1 MQGKDKPIEA
11 ARSQGNKRVARTAPQ
26 PAAEPSKRERVLDA
40 AERLFAEG
48 GFEGV
53 SMRDIA
59 AEAGVG
65 LPLIVY
71 HFETKGNLYRALFE
85 RRKTLLEARLLAL
98 RELVADGEDP
108 VEHIVRALV
117 LPMMRIQETE
127 AGLAYAKLIA
137 REASDPR
144 EATRGIVA
152 DYFDPFAMESRPG
165 YTQGNAPQWPQLCQL
180 GLLVRDRGTDDER
193 LRQSGRANFRRQSQ
207 SRQFAAEER
216 VSGDIYHSGH
226 SRRGTP
232 DVGMP
237 RPSRCVVR
245 PQFLDW
251 RPYCHTKPSSCSRS
265 RIGRLPE
272 WSRTVKPMQP
282 VRRRNQKKI

>member
-11 ARSQGNKRVARTAPQ
+11 ARSQSNKRVAQTTPQ

-59 AEAGVG
+59 AKAGVG

-98 RELVADGEDP
+98 REPVADGEDP

-152 DYFDPFAMESRPG
+152 DYFDPFAMEFVRAIRKAMPHNGLSYANWAYLFAIGALTMSVFDSRVERISG
-165 YTQGNAPQWPQLCQL
+165 GKVKAGN
-180 GLLVRDRGTDDER
+180 
-193 LRQSGRANFRRQSQ
+193 LRQKSEYLVTFITAGIRAEARR
-207 SRQFAAEER
+207 
-216 VSGDIYHSGH
+216 
-226 SRRGTP
+226 T
-232 DVGMP
+232 
-237 RPSRCVVR
+237 
-245 PQFLDW
+245 
-251 RPYCHTKPSSCSRS
+251 
-265 RIGRLPE
+265 
-272 WSRTVKPMQP
+272 
-282 VRRRNQKKI
+282 